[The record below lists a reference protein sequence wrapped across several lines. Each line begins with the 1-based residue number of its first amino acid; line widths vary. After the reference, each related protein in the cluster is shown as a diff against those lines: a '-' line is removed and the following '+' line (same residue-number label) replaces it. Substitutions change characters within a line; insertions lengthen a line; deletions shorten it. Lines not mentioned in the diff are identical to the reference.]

1 MSSSSEDYQESDQSH
16 TKTLEIG
23 NNRKKPNSAS
33 KSQVK
38 PKQAEVKSTQ
48 NSKKRLRHNS
58 SKKYDDG
65 EDDDDD
71 EYNEVTTRR
80 VGSSTRG
87 KRVIADDDEV
97 S

>member
-1 MSSSSEDYQESDQSH
+1 MSSPSEDYQESDQSH
-16 TKTLEIG
+16 TKTLEIR

-58 SKKYDDG
+58 SKKYDD
-65 EDDDDD
+65 EDDDD

-87 KRVIADDDEV
+87 KRVIADDDDEV